1 MRRRLVSISTLALA
15 FIAAI
20 APPANAQRV
29 LGVGDDALVL
39 PRGIFRLRLIG
50 NWTGFNERYGKD
62 TPGRPDG
69 ALEPLGVDFTLDTIG
84 VKQFPNLATLQGGL
98 RTLTGNPNWS
108 ATLGNTNVIL
118 RDRVTAY
125 PIVFDLGLTNRIS
138 LAVMVPYVQTHS
150 SVFFNVNTNGTQGNL
165 GFNPGTIGANAAAVT
180 QNTTMYT
187 QFIAASNALEGSLAA
202 CQANPAVSPSCPA
215 LLANQAS
222 ASALITQSRLFAGGT
237 VGPVGGAFSPT
248 GGVYIASPFV
258 PIVGTDAQL
267 SIESRVQ
274 AFKALYAS
282 FLGAGNPITTN
293 GPFASQNRLTLPD
306 AQRILTATAF
316 GIVADPLTSTSHS
329 HVGDTD
335 IGAKFS
341 LFDSFGGSSEA
352 RYSPK
357 GVNLRAAVAGV
368 LRLPTGQVESA
379 NNFVDVGTG
388 RGATTLEGRGY
399 LDVLL
404 GSRFWQSFVV
414 RFNKPFSDTQEMRII
429 DLPNQELAPEYRR
442 QTVDRTLGSAFEFE
456 TTPRIVLNDFF
467 AISGQYVY
475 RHKAQDHYKGTFTIP
490 QAVTG
495 YADITLDASTLD
507 LETEQSEHRL
517 GGGISFSNLYAFEQG
532 KVRVPFEVTYLH
544 WQTVRG
550 AGGNQPKF
558 FTDQIAL
565 RLYAKLF
572 GAAK

>member
-15 FIAAI
+15 FIAVV

-29 LGVGDDALVL
+29 VGVGDAADVL
-39 PRGIFRLRLIG
+39 PRGIFRLRIIG
-50 NWTGFNERYGKD
+50 QWTGFNERYGMD
-62 TPGRPDG
+62 TPGRPNG

-165 GFNPGTIGANAAAVT
+165 GFNPAAGGIAAAVT

-187 QFIAASNALEGSLAA
+187 QFIAASNALAGSLAA
-202 CQANPAVSPSCPA
+202 CQADPTVSPSCPTV
-215 LLANQAS
+215 LAS
-222 ASALITQSRLFAGGT
+222 APALITQSRLFAGGT

-248 GGVYIASPFV
+248 GGVYTASPFV

-267 SIESRVQ
+267 SIEARVQ

-306 AQRILTATAF
+306 AQRILTASAF
-316 GIVADPLTSTSHS
+316 GIVADPLTSTGHS
-329 HVGDTD
+329 HVGDID
-335 IGAKFS
+335 MGAKFS
-341 LFDSFGGSSEA
+341 IFDSFGGSTSDA

-357 GVNLRAAVAGV
+357 GVNLRAAVAGL

-399 LDVLL
+399 VDVLL

-429 DLPNQELAPEYRR
+429 DLPNEELAPEYRR

-490 QAVTG
+490 QAITG

-517 GGGISFSNLYAFEQG
+517 GGGISFSNVYAWEQG
-532 KVRVPFEVTYLH
+532 KVKVPFEVTYLH

-550 AGGNQPKF
+550 SGGNQPKF

-565 RLYAKLF
+565 RLYAPLF